1 MNRAER
7 LAFQPGVPFSLPQSN
22 CLALPRP
29 VLRRVFWLPLCT
41 SFDGIQSA
49 LFSTCIPHR
58 SFSTFPTLGLEA
70 CHQGLWRN
78 EKTWSGASW
87 VPSAMLMLGPVSS
100 LTRLGL
106 AAAACNF
113 LTAQLLSCE
122 HVMIA
127 GGWAMQLSTDIP
139 LPPTHTPHL

>member
-1 MNRAER
+1 M
-7 LAFQPGVPFSLPQSN
+7 
-22 CLALPRP
+22 
-29 VLRRVFWLPLCT
+29 
-41 SFDGIQSA
+41 
-49 LFSTCIPHR
+49 
-58 SFSTFPTLGLEA
+58 
-70 CHQGLWRN
+70 
-78 EKTWSGASW
+78 
-87 VPSAMLMLGPVSS
+87 PSAMLMLGPVSS